1 VVILGTFRLKD
12 NRRAGISKLDQRAF
26 TREFGPGGSKI
37 RDGSDARLLEIESCG
52 AVCGLGK
59 GGLPPKVRKDLKEG
73 RRLLE
78 SVRKTDEPK
87 KD

>member
-12 NRRAGISKLDQRAF
+12 NRRVGISKLDQRAF
-26 TREFGPGGSKI
+26 TREFGLGGSKI
-37 RDGSDARLLEIESCG
+37 RDGSDARMMETESCG
-52 AVCGLGK
+52 SVCGLGK

-73 RRLLE
+73 RKLLE
-78 SVRKTDEPK
+78 SARKADEPK